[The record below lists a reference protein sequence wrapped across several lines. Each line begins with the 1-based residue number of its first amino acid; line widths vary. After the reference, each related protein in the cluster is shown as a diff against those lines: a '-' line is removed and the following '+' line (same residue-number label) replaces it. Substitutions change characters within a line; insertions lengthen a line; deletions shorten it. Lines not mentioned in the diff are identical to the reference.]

1 MINVAE
7 VKGDRPVYLGHCPED
22 HHQSTWAPV
31 TVMNSLPKNGYPVT
45 FCVTMAEL
53 SNCNRLSAT
62 KLKTFHLLPFTE
74 NVCKSLIYT

>member
-7 VKGDRPVYLGHCPED
+7 VREMISFILVTVRRISPN
-22 HHQSTWAPV
+22 TWAPV
-31 TVMNSLPKNGYPVT
+31 TSYEFFAKEWCPVT

-53 SNCNRLSAT
+53 DNCNRLSAT

-74 NVCKSLIYT
+74 NVYQI